1 MVEKTKKHMTY
12 IDAMLAFSQC
22 GMWAINS
29 KTAFT
34 RCTITWSGSQY
45 VFGKFKNSML
55 NNTERNASVVNL
67 QILALVLQKLFR
79 FKRANA
85 SRLSLIL
92 QSQFHGPKAN
102 FVIPKMIGGSCS
114 AKKTDKN

>member
-1 MVEKTKKHMTY
+1 MVNIFDCRYLGLKHKADKLLEKTKKHMTY

-29 KTAFT
+29 KTTFT
-34 RCTITWSGSQY
+34 RCTTTWSESQY
-45 VFGKFKNSML
+45 VFDKFKNSKL
-55 NNTERNASVVNL
+55 DNTERKASVVNL
-67 QILALVLQKLFR
+67 QILALVLKKLFW

-92 QSQFHGPKAN
+92 QS
-102 FVIPKMIGGSCS
+102 
-114 AKKTDKN
+114 

>member
-1 MVEKTKKHMTY
+1 MVEKTKKH

-29 KTAFT
+29 KTTFT
-34 RCTITWSGSQY
+34 RCTTTWSESQY
-45 VFGKFKNSML
+45 VFDKFKNSKL
-55 NNTERNASVVNL
+55 DNTERKASVVNL
-67 QILALVLQKLFR
+67 QILALVLKKLFW

-92 QSQFHGPKAN
+92 QS
-102 FVIPKMIGGSCS
+102 
-114 AKKTDKN
+114 